1 MRISGM
7 LKNQCSGFVSTA
19 ALNLLILSLD
29 FKCKPIIL
37 RPITMAMP

>member
-1 MRISGM
+1 M
-7 LKNQCSGFVSTA
+7 LKNQFLDFMSTA

-37 RPITMAMP
+37 GPITKTMP